1 MSVKPDVVA
10 LGKRG
15 RVLGTRKLGTEL
27 ADEIRARAAK
37 SKHPLLV
44 DFKNIAV
51 ASSPVLDEIA
61 RAVRAVILDYPDRFV
76 VLAHL
81 NEDVHETMLLVL
93 QSRDMSLATIE
104 GETLELLGG
113 RAHLD
118 ETLAAAQSLEG
129 TFTASELAKRLEVKL
144 PNLHHRLKEL
154 QAAGAVARV
163 ASVPGE
169 SRRATKF
176 VTANPQDLI
185 PA

>member
-10 LGKRG
+10 LGRRG

-37 SKHPLLV
+37 SHRPILV
-44 DFKNIAV
+44 DFKGVAV

-61 RAVRAVILDYPDRFV
+61 RALRGVILDYPDRFV

-81 NEDVHETMLLVL
+81 NDDVHETMLLVL
-93 QSRDMSLATIE
+93 ESRNMSLAAIE
-104 GETLELLGG
+104 GSTLALLGG
-113 RAHLD
+113 RAHLE
-118 ETLAAAQSLEG
+118 ETLAEAQALGG
-129 TFTASELAKRLEVKL
+129 TFTASELAERLRVKL

-163 ASVPGE
+163 EGSPGG